1 MFEPCYFSVMP
12 SRVRYDDSLCP
23 NEKILFSEI
32 SSLCNTNGYCFAKNE
47 YFAKLY
53 KVHKNTISK
62 WISHLKNKGYIR
74 IFYTYKNDSKAIDK
88 RMIAPGEKAFMPI
101 VDKENLIEDTSIEN
115 FEAISEENQNL
126 EESIDDNFD
135 PTPKPKAE
143 YPLNQKLKDNNI
155 KYINNIDRSIYKNF
169 ERKLKMPITPVIK
182 TLLDEWLKF
191 YKCDVL
197 EYAIDIAIEN
207 DVPKISYINGIL
219 RNWTKSGYKNLE
231 DIPKTNIEI
240 PELSDEL
247 SEQLDEILDWDWFE
261 EGGWQLWRNTIVVG
275 MHSH

>member
-12 SRVRYDDSLCP
+12 SSVRYDDSLCP

-101 VDKENLIEDTSIEN
+101 VDKENMIEDTSIEN

-126 EESIDDNFD
+126 EESIDDNFE

-155 KYINNIDRSIYKNF
+155 KYINNIDRSIYKIF

-219 RNWTKSGYKNLE
+219 RNWIKSGYKNLE

-261 EGGWQLWRNTIVVG
+261 EGG
-275 MHSH
+275 